1 MTLLPK
7 LFPVPRKLE
16 QKEGFL
22 SLPKIWRYWIS
33 DSNFEPAIQ
42 AFARLTR
49 SPISPDTFSLAT
61 LKIEK
66 AENFEPEAFRLLV
79 KPDGINVFAGS
90 TTGAFRALQ
99 CLKQLIPTGPKEG
112 ISHIEIEDSPV
123 LRRRGFMLDVSRC
136 KVPTMESLYSLI
148 DLLCE
153 LRFNELQLYVEH
165 TFAFAEH
172 NEVWKDASPL
182 TGQEIRELDQFCR
195 ERFIELV
202 PNLNSFGHFERW
214 LRHKNY
220 KHLAECPDGFRRE
233 NPFMVRDHGTTL
245 KPNQESL
252 AFIDK
257 LYEEYLPH
265 FSSSNFNVG
274 LDEPWELGQG
284 WSKPEVERIGKD
296 KVYLKHLEGI
306 RKLVEKHGK
315 QMQFWADVLLEK
327 PANASLLPP
336 TASPVIWGYEADHP
350 FSEQAKA
357 ISSCNLPFC
366 LAPGTATWR
375 SFSGR
380 WPVAQAN
387 LLSATEN
394 AIRFDASGILLTTWG
409 DCGNHQPWPIFY
421 PPLFYGAHLFWN
433 GNEARQSILTSQI
446 DKTLWPETPGLGEVI
461 LRLASLDNIIGSA
474 IPNQSLPWFTLFN
487 SQPEKLAECLKTEFQ
502 SIRIDSGQDLLNEV
516 ETELTKVSPSSSL
529 NLPGQ
534 EIKLGIQMS
543 RLGLELADS
552 LLNNRSPDFGDRRTL
567 LETFEQIWLQRARPG
582 GLRESLDLLAKAIDF

>member
-99 CLKQLIPTGPKEG
+99 CLKQLIPTDPKEG

-357 ISSCNLPFC
+357 ISSCNLP
-366 LAPGTATWR
+366 
-375 SFSGR
+375 
-380 WPVAQAN
+380 
-387 LLSATEN
+387 SA
-394 AIRFDASGILLTTWG
+394 W
-409 DCGNHQPWPIFY
+409 HQEP
-421 PPLFYGAHLFWN
+421 
-433 GNEARQSILTSQI
+433 R
-446 DKTLWPETPGLGEVI
+446 LGEVFPD
-461 LRLASLDNIIGSA
+461 A
-474 IPNQSLPWFTLFN
+474 
-487 SQPEKLAECLKTEFQ
+487 
-502 SIRIDSGQDLLNEV
+502 
-516 ETELTKVSPSSSL
+516 
-529 NLPGQ
+529 
-534 EIKLGIQMS
+534 
-543 RLGLELADS
+543 GL
-552 LLNNRSPDFGDRRTL
+552 
-567 LETFEQIWLQRARPG
+567 
-582 GLRESLDLLAKAIDF
+582 